1 MKFKGITW
9 DTPFAEMLK
18 TERAIAAWETTKS
31 FREQLKAKADK
42 FERQADVSEHIKAIK
57 AKMERVATQR
67 KFYIHLIEPTGTST
81 LAFGDHESA
90 QTIFIPKGIV
100 SWKYVQIF
108 KKALKELGF
117 EEHDISTAIKSED
130 EYDRWTIT
138 LEW

>member
-57 AKMERVATQR
+57 AKMER
-67 KFYIHLIEPTGTST
+67 
-81 LAFGDHESA
+81 
-90 QTIFIPKGIV
+90 
-100 SWKYVQIF
+100 
-108 KKALKELGF
+108 
-117 EEHDISTAIKSED
+117 
-130 EYDRWTIT
+130 
-138 LEW
+138 

>member
-18 TERAIAAWETTKS
+18 AERAITAWETTKS

-81 LAFGDHESA
+81 LAFGSHENA

-100 SWKYVQIF
+100 SWEYVQIF
-108 KKALKELGF
+108 KKALEELGF
-117 EEHDISTAIKSED
+117 EPDDISMSLESYD
-130 EYDRWTIT
+130 EYNKWKLI